1 MQIYTTNMNTIRG
14 DIDIYGHYKE
24 YNMVIY
30 IYDGHA
36 YIKTYCHS
44 YKWSLK

>member
-1 MQIYTTNMNTIRG
+1 MNTIRG

-30 IYDGHA
+30 IYMMAMHICK
-36 YIKTYCHS
+36 YIVTHING
-44 YKWSLK
+44 L